1 MKRTITVTYDGEAF
15 RPQEPLDLEPN
26 TRYRLTIEDSAPEAT
41 PEDDKPLMRILALA
55 RELDL
60 PSDFA
65 AQKHHYLHGHPKQ

>member
-1 MKRTITVTYDGEAF
+1 MKRTITVTYDGEVF

-26 TRYRLTIEDSAPEAT
+26 TRYRLTIEDSATEAT
-41 PEDDKPLMRILALA
+41 PEDDRPLMRILALA

-65 AQKHHYLHGHPKQ
+65 TQKHHYLHGHPRQ